1 MSRVEQHNVLAQF
14 RLAYL
19 AKMPVNWCPDLGT
32 VLANEEVEEW
42 VSKGYIVERRNMK
55 QWMLRI
61 TAYAER
67 LEQDLKDL
75 DWPPG
80 IVEMQ
85 RNWIGQSEGAE
96 ADFAIKNSSKVI
108 RVFTTRP
115 GTGAIMAVPGQDERD
130 WEFAEVFNLPI
141 VRTVRPPKHFK
152 GKAYLGDGPAIDS
165 DFLDGLHVE
174 DAKKKMI
181 EWLEKHGIGKRSINY
196 KLRDWLF
203 SRQRYWGEP
212 FPLIY
217 LEDGTVKALPEREL
231 PVLLPDSKSFK
242 PSETGESPLATIDRW
257 VNTIDP
263 ETGKPARRETHTMPQ
278 WAGSCWYYLRYLDP
292 QNNKEFVAR
301 DKERYWMPIDLY
313 VGGAEHAVL
322 HLLYARFWHK
332 VLYDLGYLTTKEPFR
347 RLINQGT
354 ILGEDG
360 QKMSKSRGNVVNPDD
375 VVKEYGADSMRLFE
389 MFMGP
394 LTDSKPWSMRGVEG
408 VYRFLNRVWRM
419 MVAEDTGQLLSSI
432 KDVPLTPEDERLLH
446 QTIKKVT
453 TDIETLNFNTAIAQ
467 MMIFVN
473 EFLSR
478 ETKPRATME
487 TFVLLLSPFAP
498 HIAEE
503 LWEKLGHTQSLVYE
517 PWPLYDEGK
526 TAVDTVEMVVQV
538 NGKVRTKFSVPIN
551 MDEELL
557 KKKVLNDDS
566 VKRHLDGKQIVKIVI
581 VKNKL
586 VSLVVK

>member
-1 MSRVEQHNVLAQF
+1 
-14 RLAYL
+14 
-19 AKMPVNWCPDLGT
+19 
-32 VLANEEVEEW
+32 
-42 VSKGYIVERRNMK
+42 
-55 QWMLRI
+55 
-61 TAYAER
+61 
-67 LEQDLKDL
+67 
-75 DWPPG
+75 
-80 IVEMQ
+80 
-85 RNWIGQSEGAE
+85 
-96 ADFAIKNSSKVI
+96 
-108 RVFTTRP
+108 
-115 GTGAIMAVPGQDERD
+115 
-130 WEFAEVFNLPI
+130 
-141 VRTVRPPKHFK
+141 
-152 GKAYLGDGPAIDS
+152 
-165 DFLDGLHVE
+165 
-174 DAKKKMI
+174 
-181 EWLEKHGIGKRSINY
+181 
-196 KLRDWLF
+196 
-203 SRQRYWGEP
+203 
-212 FPLIY
+212 
-217 LEDGTVKALPEREL
+217 
-231 PVLLPDSKSFK
+231 
-242 PSETGESPLATIDRW
+242 
-257 VNTIDP
+257 
-263 ETGKPARRETHTMPQ
+263 
-278 WAGSCWYYLRYLDP
+278 
-292 QNNKEFVAR
+292 
-301 DKERYWMPIDLY
+301 
-313 VGGAEHAVL
+313 
-322 HLLYARFWHK
+322 
-332 VLYDLGYLTTKEPFR
+332 
-347 RLINQGT
+347 
-354 ILGEDG
+354 
-360 QKMSKSRGNVVNPDD
+360 VVNPDD